1 VNDVTNRPRTLIDAL
16 EVASRSTQEVV
27 FVDAA
32 RRAHGVSYAELC
44 GRARRAA
51 TMIRD
56 AGVQAGDRVAL
67 FMRTSPAFFDALF
80 GTMMLGA
87 VPTPLYPPY
96 RVGQLREYQA
106 QTAQLLSGMCSRLV
120 LTERRLAPLVRS
132 SVEQGNVALGMR
144 VVANLPDSQIDIP
157 RLDPNAVAIIQCSS
171 GTTGPSRGVRLTHR
185 QILSNVW
192 AIGDMILCGLPE
204 EARARQVA
212 ASWLPLYHDMGLI
225 GGAFTA
231 MGHAAKLVL
240 IPPEVFLADPAI
252 WLHVIS
258 RHRVTVSPAPNF
270 AFGYCADRIADA
282 DAKDLDLSSWRVA
295 FNGAEAVTPSVT
307 RRFTER
313 FRSVGFRP
321 EALTPVYGLS
331 EAALIV
337 AASPLERPPR
347 FVCFHRERLQVDGV
361 AVGVDESM
369 NGIVLAS
376 VGRSVEGH
384 EIEVRDE
391 RGIALDAGRVGRLW
405 IRGPSLMEGYEG
417 AANVVFDANG
427 WFDTGDVGFFFDDE
441 LFLYARSKDLII
453 VRGRNYDPES
463 FERAA
468 EAVDGVRRGR
478 SAAFGVPDEA
488 PGTEGLVVL
497 VERSRS
503 TRRAPEAIA
512 ADVQHRVS
520 EETGLRPQAVRVVAP
535 GVLPRTSNGKV
546 RRQDTRSLY
555 LAGRVGRDRPLWWK
569 RSVVS
574 WIKVRLGRIGQA
586 EREVLPW

>member
-1 VNDVTNRPRTLIDAL
+1 VNDVTNRPRTLIEAL
-16 EVASRSTQEVV
+16 DMASKSTEAVV

-32 RRAHGVSYAELC
+32 RRAHRVSYAELC
-44 GRARRAA
+44 ERARRAA
-51 TMIRD
+51 TLIRD

-87 VPTPLYPPY
+87 VPLPLYPPY
-96 RVGQLREYQA
+96 RVGQLRGYQA
-106 QTAQLLSGMCSRLV
+106 QTAKLLAQMRSRLV
-120 LTERRLAPLVRS
+120 LTDRRLEPLLRS
-132 SVEQGNVALGMR
+132 SVAQGNVPLGMR
-144 VVANLPDSQIDIP
+144 VVAKLPDSRVDIP
-157 RLDPNAVAIIQCSS
+157 RLQPDAVALIQCSS

-185 QILSNVW
+185 QVLSNVW
-192 AIGDMILCGLPE
+192 AIGDMILRGLPE
-204 EARARQVA
+204 EEKARQVA

-231 MGHAAKLVL
+231 MAHAAKLVL

-252 WLHVIS
+252 WLQMIS
-258 RHRVTVSPAPNF
+258 LHRVTVSPAPNF
-270 AFGYCADRIADA
+270 AFGYCADRIVDA
-282 DAKDLDLSSWRVA
+282 NVKDLDLSSWRVA

-321 EALTPVYGLS
+321 EALTPVYGLA

-337 AASPLERPPR
+337 AASPLERQPR
-347 FVCFHRERLQVDGV
+347 FGCFHRERLQVDGV
-361 AVGVDESM
+361 AVAVDESP
-369 NGIVLAS
+369 NGLTLAS
-376 VGRSVEGH
+376 VGRPVEGH
-384 EIEVRDE
+384 EVDVRDE
-391 RGIALDAGRVGRLW
+391 HGVVLDAGRVGRLW

-417 AANVVFDANG
+417 AAHVVFDPNG
-427 WFDTGDVGFFFDDE
+427 WFDTGDVGFFFDGE

-453 VRGRNYDPES
+453 VRGRNYAPES

-512 ADVQHRVS
+512 ADVRHRVS
-520 EETGLRPQAVRVVAP
+520 EETGLQPQAVRVVAP
-535 GVLPRTSNGKV
+535 GALPRTSNGKV
-546 RRQDTRSLY
+546 RRRDTRSLY
-555 LAGRVGRDRPLWWK
+555 LARRVGADRPLWWK
-569 RSVVS
+569 PSVVS